1 MGIVE
6 LYLWHPLFNTNKVS
20 TGNSITV
27 KEILN
32 KFFLSF
38 RYRTVQS
45 FEHVFFTLE
54 NIWSEMLAPA
64 FLTNAVPGTSY
75 KIPVPVFHK
84 CQKLNFFVFK

>member
-32 KFFLSF
+32 KSLFHTGTV
-38 RYRTVQS
+38 RYKVLNT
-45 FEHVFFTLE
+45 FFTR
-54 NIWSEMLAPA
+54 
-64 FLTNAVPGTSY
+64 
-75 KIPVPVFHK
+75 
-84 CQKLNFFVFK
+84 